1 MHELNILLK
10 IEFRRAFKNK
20 LFAASIV
27 IGLALAAGAFI
38 QTVVPHI
45 DVLGGYD
52 GSVASYPHSVFTS
65 WMGIGIG
72 YDIWA
77 TVYLYVCI
85 LLAAL
90 PYCSTFVKDNN
101 SQYILQYYSRISK
114 NRLHIAKFITTF
126 VVGGLIVVI
135 PLLVNLIATMMFV
148 PALKPIENGLFMG
161 NGSSFMNVLFVKH
174 TFIYTFIYIVQ
185 FFIYGGAFC
194 VIALASSYI
203 FNNSFLVM
211 LMPFVT
217 FYGLGVVSNC
227 KLIVLCI
234 SSIAIVICAV
244 MIIRINVLYPNAEV
258 ISYTK
263 DNPVDI
269 NGLEVK
275 PIDYSV
281 YTLDEFSEISS
292 EYDRYLKRENKD
304 KN

>member
-217 FYGLGVVSNC
+217 FYGLGVVSNMLRNMFGMDSFNPMRLLASNTLSD
-227 KLIVLCI
+227 KQLAAYILEP
-234 SSIAIVICAV
+234 
-244 MIIRINVLYPNAEV
+244 IIITV
-258 ISYTK
+258 ISGIIFFVK
-263 DNPVDI
+263 GADNEA
-269 NGLEVK
+269 L
-275 PIDYSV
+275 
-281 YTLDEFSEISS
+281 
-292 EYDRYLKRENKD
+292 
-304 KN
+304 

>member
-217 FYGLGVVSNC
+217 FYGLGVVSNM
-227 KLIVLCI
+227 LRNMFGMD
-234 SSIAIVICAV
+234 SF
-244 MIIRINVLYPNAEV
+244 
-258 ISYTK
+258 
-263 DNPVDI
+263 NPMRLLAS
-269 NGLEVK
+269 NML
-275 PIDYSV
+275 S
-281 YTLDEFSEISS
+281 
-292 EYDRYLKRENKD
+292 D
-304 KN
+304 KQLAA

>member
-85 LLAAL
+85 L
-90 PYCSTFVKDNN
+90 
-101 SQYILQYYSRISK
+101 
-114 NRLHIAKFITTF
+114 
-126 VVGGLIVVI
+126 
-135 PLLVNLIATMMFV
+135 FV

-217 FYGLGVVSNC
+217 FYGLGVVSNMLRNMFGMDSFNPMRLLASNMLSD
-227 KLIVLCI
+227 KQLAAYILEP
-234 SSIAIVICAV
+234 
-244 MIIRINVLYPNAEV
+244 IIITV
-258 ISYTK
+258 ISGIIFFVK
-263 DNPVDI
+263 GADNEA
-269 NGLEVK
+269 L
-275 PIDYSV
+275 
-281 YTLDEFSEISS
+281 
-292 EYDRYLKRENKD
+292 
-304 KN
+304 

>member
-174 TFIYTFIYIVQ
+174 TFI
-185 FFIYGGAFC
+185 
-194 VIALASSYI
+194 
-203 FNNSFLVM
+203 
-211 LMPFVT
+211 
-217 FYGLGVVSNC
+217 
-227 KLIVLCI
+227 
-234 SSIAIVICAV
+234 
-244 MIIRINVLYPNAEV
+244 
-258 ISYTK
+258 
-263 DNPVDI
+263 
-269 NGLEVK
+269 
-275 PIDYSV
+275 
-281 YTLDEFSEISS
+281 
-292 EYDRYLKRENKD
+292 
-304 KN
+304 

>member
-90 PYCSTFVKDNN
+90 QQNIKEQITYCKVHNN
-101 SQYILQYYSRISK
+101 FRSWRIDCRNS
-114 NRLHIAKFITTF
+114 IT
-126 VVGGLIVVI
+126 
-135 PLLVNLIATMMFV
+135 
-148 PALKPIENGLFMG
+148 
-161 NGSSFMNVLFVKH
+161 
-174 TFIYTFIYIVQ
+174 
-185 FFIYGGAFC
+185 C
-194 VIALASSYI
+194 
-203 FNNSFLVM
+203 
-211 LMPFVT
+211 
-217 FYGLGVVSNC
+217 
-227 KLIVLCI
+227 
-234 SSIAIVICAV
+234 
-244 MIIRINVLYPNAEV
+244 
-258 ISYTK
+258 
-263 DNPVDI
+263 
-269 NGLEVK
+269 
-275 PIDYSV
+275 
-281 YTLDEFSEISS
+281 
-292 EYDRYLKRENKD
+292 
-304 KN
+304 

>member
-65 WMGIGIG
+65 WM
-72 YDIWA
+72 
-77 TVYLYVCI
+77 
-85 LLAAL
+85 
-90 PYCSTFVKDNN
+90 
-101 SQYILQYYSRISK
+101 
-114 NRLHIAKFITTF
+114 AKFITTF

-217 FYGLGVVSNC
+217 FYGLGVVSNMLRNMFGMDSFNPMRLLASNMLSD
-227 KLIVLCI
+227 KQLAAYILEP
-234 SSIAIVICAV
+234 
-244 MIIRINVLYPNAEV
+244 IIITV
-258 ISYTK
+258 ISGIIFFVK
-263 DNPVDI
+263 GADNEA
-269 NGLEVK
+269 L
-275 PIDYSV
+275 
-281 YTLDEFSEISS
+281 
-292 EYDRYLKRENKD
+292 
-304 KN
+304 

>member
-135 PLLVNLIATMMFV
+135 PLLVNLIAT
-148 PALKPIENGLFMG
+148 
-161 NGSSFMNVLFVKH
+161 
-174 TFIYTFIYIVQ
+174 IYIVQ

-217 FYGLGVVSNC
+217 FYGLGVVSNMLRNMFGMDSFNPMRLLASNMLSD
-227 KLIVLCI
+227 KQLAAYILEP
-234 SSIAIVICAV
+234 
-244 MIIRINVLYPNAEV
+244 IIITV
-258 ISYTK
+258 ISGIIFFVK
-263 DNPVDI
+263 GADNEA
-269 NGLEVK
+269 L
-275 PIDYSV
+275 
-281 YTLDEFSEISS
+281 
-292 EYDRYLKRENKD
+292 
-304 KN
+304 

>member
-174 TFIYTFIYIVQ
+174 TF
-185 FFIYGGAFC
+185 
-194 VIALASSYI
+194 
-203 FNNSFLVM
+203 
-211 LMPFVT
+211 
-217 FYGLGVVSNC
+217 YGLGVVSNMLRNMFGMDSFNPMRLLASNMLSD
-227 KLIVLCI
+227 KQLAAYILEP
-234 SSIAIVICAV
+234 
-244 MIIRINVLYPNAEV
+244 IIITV
-258 ISYTK
+258 ISGIIFFVK
-263 DNPVDI
+263 GADNEA
-269 NGLEVK
+269 L
-275 PIDYSV
+275 
-281 YTLDEFSEISS
+281 
-292 EYDRYLKRENKD
+292 
-304 KN
+304 